1 MSTAAP
7 LRLHHTAYLSKDLE
21 ATRSFYEDL
30 VGLPLVATWSETDE
44 LFGALRVYC
53 HCFFGMPD
61 GSALVRPV
69 PDILSLFRSASSAQL
84 RDPEEKSKA
93 RTGWAAQTLKK
104 KK

>member
-1 MSTAAP
+1 
-7 LRLHHTAYLSKDLE
+7 L
-21 ATRSFYEDL
+21 
-30 VGLPLVATWSETDE
+30 
-44 LFGALRVYC
+44 
-53 HCFFGMPD
+53 PD

-84 RDPEEKSKA
+84 RDPEEKSKV

>member
-1 MSTAAP
+1 MNVMVKTLISSKGRSTIPA
-7 LRLHHTAYLSKDLE
+7 KDR
-21 ATRSFYEDL
+21 TRGKSTQGVCEDL
-30 VGLPLVATWSETDE
+30 
-44 LFGALRVYC
+44 
-53 HCFFGMPD
+53 PD